1 MLTRFILIG
10 GFLGAGKTTTI
21 ARLAARYRAQGK
33 HVAIVTND
41 KAPELV
47 DTLNLMAQGYPVA
60 ELAGTCFCGNVD
72 ELTQA
77 VDDLR
82 LPATPDVV
90 LAEPVGSCIDMV
102 ATVIQPLMAQ
112 RGSTYEVAPYGVLFK
127 PSHGLKILR
136 GEPLGGFSPQAE
148 YLFRQQLAEADF
160 VALNRVDQLQ
170 PERLD
175 ELTALVA
182 RDYPHTPLLKISAKT
197 GAGFDELQQ
206 QLDAPGSIARQ
217 RLTVDYDTYAAGEAE
232 LGWLN
237 AGLIVQGTEP
247 FALDELL
254 LELLGAVRE
263 QLRAVDAETAH
274 LKVLGAW
281 GGASAV
287 ANLVANELAPEL
299 SQTSAAHVT
308 TAHLTIN
315 ARVALEPE
323 RLSAIV
329 NASIALLAERRALQ
343 VSRQQL
349 QSFRPGRP
357 SAPAR
362 ITDLLR

>member
-1 MLTRFILIG
+1 MSTRFILIG

-21 ARLAARYRAQGK
+21 ARLAALYRAQGK

-47 DTLNLMAQGYPVA
+47 DTLSLMAQGYPVA

-77 VDDLR
+77 IDDLR
-82 LPATPDVV
+82 LPTTPDVV

-102 ATVIQPLMAQ
+102 ATVIQPMMAQ
-112 RGSTYEVAPYGVLFK
+112 RREQYKVAPYGVVFK

-136 GEPLGGFSPQAE
+136 GDPLGGFSPKAE
-148 YLFRQQLAEADF
+148 YLFRKQLEEADF
-160 VALNRVDQLQ
+160 VALNRVDQLS
-170 PERLD
+170 PEAID

-182 RDYPHTPLLKISAKT
+182 RDYPQTPLIRMSALT
-197 GAGFDELQQ
+197 GTGFDELQR
-206 QLDAPGSIARQ
+206 QLAAPGSNER
-217 RLTVDYDTYAAGEAE
+217 RTVTVDYDAYAAGEAE

-237 AGLIVQGTEP
+237 AGLIVQSREP
-247 FALDELL
+247 FELDALLISLIDEIR
-254 LELLGAVRE
+254 GR
-263 QLRAVDAETAH
+263 LRTAGAETAH

-281 GGASAV
+281 GGQSAV
-287 ANLVANELAPEL
+287 ANLVSNDLPAEL
-299 SQTSAAHVT
+299 SKPSQASVT

-315 ARVALEPE
+315 ARVALEPDQ
-323 RLSAIV
+323 LSELV
-329 NASIALLAERRALQ
+329 TASVAAVAHHWQLQ
-343 VSRQQL
+343 TDTQQL

-357 SAPAR
+357 GQSMR
-362 ITDLLR
+362 VTDLLR